1 MASSRSTGPVK
12 KRESIL
18 EAIAE
23 ADRLGDQAFLR
34 QYGYGPARNYVL
46 VENGRRYDSKA
57 IYGVAR
63 RFEAPRLGPLKASEF
78 SGGEAT
84 VARWLKELGFVVVRD
99 DEQPRFIPG
108 KLYRRT
114 EIHKKYGGQRQGGI
128 STPTKYPMVFLITGE
143 SGGLY
148 RDRDGLA
155 PGGPCWDSGEGQ

>member
-1 MASSRSTGPVK
+1 MVSNRSAGPVK

-23 ADRLGDQAFLR
+23 ADRLGDEAFLR

-84 VARWLKELGFVVVRD
+84 VVRLRKDMALALVV
-99 DEQPRFIPG
+99 EAA
-108 KLYRRT
+108 
-114 EIHKKYGGQRQGGI
+114 QGRL
-128 STPTKYPMVFLITGE
+128 V
-143 SGGLY
+143 
-148 RDRDGLA
+148 
-155 PGGPCWDSGEGQ
+155 